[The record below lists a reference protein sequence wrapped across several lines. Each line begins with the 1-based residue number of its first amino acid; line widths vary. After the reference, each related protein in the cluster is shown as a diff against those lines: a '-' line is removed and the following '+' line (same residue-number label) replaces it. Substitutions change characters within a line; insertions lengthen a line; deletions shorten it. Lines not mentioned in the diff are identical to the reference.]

1 MTKMRLLEGTCLTV
15 LGKVSLDQNGGSLN
29 LELNDVLAILAG
41 GVTEAQ
47 AYLKTELNV
56 QENKAILGGIFTLAM
71 FAITLFSS
79 YLVINELKNK

>member
-56 QENKAILGGIFTLAM
+56 
-71 FAITLFSS
+71 
-79 YLVINELKNK
+79 